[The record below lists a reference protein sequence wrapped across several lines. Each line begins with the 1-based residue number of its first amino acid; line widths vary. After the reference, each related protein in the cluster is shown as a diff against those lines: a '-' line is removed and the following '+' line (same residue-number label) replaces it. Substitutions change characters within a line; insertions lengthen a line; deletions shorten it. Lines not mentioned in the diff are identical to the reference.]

1 MCSFRKSSSK
11 CPRWKCVKF
20 WGALAAQSPLLTLA
34 VRAWV
39 YVSNCFF
46 LPILSVTP
54 CVLLPNF
61 LVTKHLFQC
70 YWLWREHP
78 HHDLLH
84 RCSLSFSPPS
94 TLLQWTEA
102 VEKTH
107 CGPASFPLPTIGDPG
122 MGSSSNQS
130 RLKDFSQSS
139 CSVEWISA
147 VDEWLSARLTRKQW
161 QRICSSKRKDSR
173 GDFISVHVQDSAKF
187 LPLGPVSHPLG
198 LGINAFYFLNKLK

>member
-1 MCSFRKSSSK
+1 MCSFHKSSSK
-11 CPRWKCVKF
+11 CPSWKFVKF
-20 WGALAAQSPLLTLA
+20 WGALAAQIPLFTLA
-34 VRAWV
+34 DRARV
-39 YVSNCFF
+39 CVSNCFF

-70 YWLWREHP
+70 YWLWRECP

-107 CGPASFPLPTIGDPG
+107 CGPASFPLPTLGNPR

-130 RLKDFSQSS
+130 EIRTERLQPVQLLCWVDISSWWMTSCQADWKTTAEDLFIREKRLQGRLHLSS
-139 CSVEWISA
+139 CPG
-147 VDEWLSARLTRKQW
+147 LS
-161 QRICSSKRKDSR
+161 
-173 GDFISVHVQDSAKF
+173 
-187 LPLGPVSHPLG
+187 
-198 LGINAFYFLNKLK
+198 

>member
-1 MCSFRKSSSK
+1 MCSFHKSSSK
-11 CPRWKCVKF
+11 CPSWKCVKF
-20 WGALAAQSPLLTLA
+20 SGGALAAQSPLFTLA

-46 LPILSVTP
+46 LPILSVMP

-102 VEKTH
+102 VEKNSLWPCLLSTPH
-107 CGPASFPLPTIGDPG
+107 NWWPRNGVLIQPIRTERLQPVQLLCRVDI
-122 MGSSSNQS
+122 SSWWMTFCQA
-130 RLKDFSQSS
+130 D
-139 CSVEWISA
+139 
-147 VDEWLSARLTRKQW
+147 
-161 QRICSSKRKDSR
+161 
-173 GDFISVHVQDSAKF
+173 
-187 LPLGPVSHPLG
+187 
-198 LGINAFYFLNKLK
+198 